1 MGHGRS
7 GGGTAPSG
15 ATGRTAAGGVG
26 AGAVA
31 IGGVAGAATG
41 GGVQA
46 GMVSGAEAMMTLA
59 TGMAS
64 AAGVTLP
71 PALLISFQ
79 FRLSSGKPQNVMK
92 AAYGW
97 DNAADYLQK
106 AATEL
111 RELVA
116 ALPQQ
121 TWSAQDRDRYEGAV
135 DEYSLQLDYLHN
147 YCMSVSITLTV
158 LAWMLF
164 GYAVF
169 AIGMATWL
177 DALALAALD
186 PLLTLECEGLAATAL
201 TITTVTTSA
210 LGVMG
215 VMAGAALTAGSSFVA
230 DLQGQHGNQYARA
243 AFEEAFK
250 NGGKTALVNL
260 AQDGINAGLAFLN
273 RGDGATKHEFPLK
286 EIDLDADRDG
296 EGAWSIGGGGKLG
309 LGQMEHELNGH
320 AIVNNG
326 HVTGG
331 DLEYKGK
338 YELPGGTGQTVG
350 GGGKLEWGKPGG
362 NDGLIPDTFTGS
374 AGYENTDTG
383 TKAGLEGGYKEGN
396 WEGKLQ
402 GGAVGGAA
410 ELSGSTKKPD
420 KTPDETPPW
429 DR

>member
-7 GGGTAPSG
+7 GGGAAPSG
-15 ATGRTAAGGVG
+15 SVGRTAAGGAG
-26 AGAVA
+26 AGAVL
-31 IGGVAGAATG
+31 GGAVGASTG

-46 GMVSGAEAMMTLA
+46 GIVGSAEAMMTA
-59 TGMAS
+59 AITMAG
-64 AAGVTLP
+64 AAVTLP
-71 PALLISFQ
+71 PALMIAFEFKLC
-79 FRLSSGKPQNVMK
+79 SGKPQNIMK

-111 RELVA
+111 RDLVA
-116 ALPQQ
+116 ALPEQ
-121 TWSAQDRDRYEGAV
+121 TWSAQDRDRYESTV

-147 YCMSVSITLTV
+147 FCMAVSITLTV
-158 LAWMLF
+158 LAWTLF

-169 AIGMATWL
+169 AMGMATWL

-186 PLLTLECEGLAATAL
+186 PLLTLECEGLAATAYS
-201 TITTVTTSA
+201 ITTVATAA

-215 VMAGAALTAGSSFVA
+215 VMAGAALTGSASLVA
-230 DLQGQHGNQYARA
+230 DLQSQHGNQYAKA
-243 AFEEAFK
+243 AFDEAFK

-260 AQDGINAGLAFLN
+260 AQDGINAGLAFLS
-273 RGDGATKHEFPLK
+273 RGDPADRKPSFPLK

-296 EGAWSIGGGGKLG
+296 EGAWSVGGGGKVG
-309 LGQMEHELNGH
+309 VGPMEHELNGH

-338 YELPGGTGQTVG
+338 YEFGGTGHSVG

-362 NDGLIPDTFTGS
+362 NDGLIPDSVTGS
-374 AGYENTDTG
+374 AGYENSDTG
-383 TKAGLEGGYKEGN
+383 EKAGVEGGYKEGN
-396 WEGKLQ
+396 WEGKVQ
-402 GGAVGGAA
+402 GGALNGTAEVG
-410 ELSGSTKKPD
+410 GSTKKPD

-429 DR
+429 DL